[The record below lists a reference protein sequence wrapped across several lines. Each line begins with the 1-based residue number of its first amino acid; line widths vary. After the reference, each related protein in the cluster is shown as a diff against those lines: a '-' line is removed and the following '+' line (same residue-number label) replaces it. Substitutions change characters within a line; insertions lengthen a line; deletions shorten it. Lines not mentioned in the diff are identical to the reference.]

1 MERYGIDLN
10 QESKSEQNKNGSDE
24 GQIQD
29 LLKDRPYVDEND
41 YEATQPRLESSNPI
55 DTEKNHRE

>member
-1 MERYGIDLN
+1 M
-10 QESKSEQNKNGSDE
+10 
-24 GQIQD
+24 
-29 LLKDRPYVDEND
+29 KDRPYVDEND